1 MNRSIFRWVI
11 FYFVAFALLIAW
23 VRNPDDLMSSFSE
36 VQTWLI
42 SVPLS
47 AIVSLVYVNS
57 ETNKRKRMN

>member
-1 MNRSIFRWVI
+1 MNRSIFGWVI
-11 FYFVAFALLIAW
+11 FYFVAFTLLVAW
-23 VRNPDDLMSSFSE
+23 ARNPDDLMSSLSE

-57 ETNKRKRMN
+57 KTNKRKRIN